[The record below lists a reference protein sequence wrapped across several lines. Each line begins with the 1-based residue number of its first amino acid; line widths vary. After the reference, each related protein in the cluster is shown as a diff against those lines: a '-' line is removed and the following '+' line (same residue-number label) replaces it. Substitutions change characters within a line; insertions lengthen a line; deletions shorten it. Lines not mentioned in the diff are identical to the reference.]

1 MSNLCTNVW
10 IIEIHGIKTNEL
22 WVCVW
27 MEKNWLCMAMI
38 AGNPN
43 SITNI
48 DEHSFNG
55 TKKLCTIID
64 REAYIVF
71 GGRVAVDTIV
81 SIYLSIYCGISGDG
95 SGDWWRLNT
104 HTRYIFGMR
113 RDSESSTKAIDIE
126 VARWLI
132 PCYLIYRKM
141 SYIFD
146 CVNTSVRHVLCA
158 VTHLSHCL
166 HDTYHT

>member
-1 MSNLCTNVW
+1 MNHRNTRNQ
-10 IIEIHGIKTNEL
+10 NERTVSEC
-22 WVCVW
+22 VCVDGKKIDCVW
-27 MEKNWLCMAMI
+27 RWLRATQIQSPILTNTVLMEQRNYVQLSIEKHILCSA
-38 AGNPN
+38 
-43 SITNI
+43 
-48 DEHSFNG
+48 
-55 TKKLCTIID
+55 
-64 REAYIVF
+64 
-71 GGRVAVDTIV
+71 AVLQWTRL
-81 SIYLSIYCGISGDG
+81 SLSIYCGISGDG